1 MRLADSPPIAL
12 FVSCAAAMIAGCA
25 GGGPQESA
33 VTLPAATARSTMLHM
48 AKKSILI
55 YAAANDTNHVDVF
68 DYSNGVK
75 GGYPAIDELGIHILI
90 FVVPAT
96 GAWVMARFLP

>member
-1 MRLADSPPIAL
+1 VRTLIVATMGLLLSGA
-12 FVSCAAAMIAGCA
+12 FVFAFSH
-25 GGGPQESA
+25 
-33 VTLPAATARSTMLHM
+33 LARSKTTG
-48 AKKSILI
+48 AIVFIAAWLI
-55 YAAANDTNHVDVF
+55 FCVF

-96 GAWVMARFLP
+96 GAWIMARFLP